1 MRLVKLIIATI
12 LIALPLNA
20 VNAAVIGVTSPKKN
34 SVYTAGSTLYISYV
48 FLDVDTVNIE
58 VFSPLNGGT
67 WEVVVDSLPTVE
79 GSKIPI
85 QNLKAPDWAHYEIRI
100 IDFHHKA
107 DTAYS
112 GPFTIL
118 NPPSPVLRLKVQEDT
133 IQSGSDL
140 NLNWDISPSV
150 DSIAFE
156 QYDPWKKRWILQD
169 FEYMTRDSSK
179 MIRTGKGLMGGVHY
193 FRIYDV
199 NFPDKYSN
207 IDSFYVRDNVF
218 GGIDSLFP
226 ANDAE
231 DVNILLESGSD
242 TCVFLVYFKEFIELV
257 PGKSIEINNEAQGV
271 VTTISTSDTA
281 KVKVINDIYGDP
293 TILSIQPPL
302 PLTHSTRYYI
312 LSDKGIVK
320 DMSGNIFNGFR
331 DNLDW
336 NFHTEALNDFKGTL
350 TYNGSLTG
358 NLVIGLY
365 DQSDIESNI
374 TNHPENFEYNED
386 TDFPYSYAIGAPV
399 DGTYGIF
406 CFLDLNNNFEVDA
419 GEPTGLLDS
428 LSMNG
433 KDTTGINILLTDNA
447 SVDDVFVFDQAKSY
461 WGNNETFGYNAFL
474 KSYYAGDWYS
484 GSTPVISNAY
494 KIDELLWGVSFRIRE
509 NGSDDLAN
517 SVLKPGTVAHLEFD
531 FPDSLT
537 INYIAAGGIITKA
550 QMLSNRLVLDLTVV
564 NPVSSNSGNLKASLG
579 FIISCSPDHSAGVNA
594 HGSLFF
600 GDNYVKDI
608 SPVLSSNGNAI
619 GVRINGKNGVESHLI
634 GMLSDNYLVNNFSQI
649 DPKHMPVNSNSLMAV
664 IPDLDPAQYEVDNS
678 FDVYSKSYDIDGDG
692 KLNKMYR
699 VVVSN
704 NSWSAHDILFTY
716 NITTKIQDNNA
727 SVPNIIYNR
736 NQNAFISDG
745 LIYGLTVY
753 NITGRKLID
762 ITGTSKVYKI
772 KTEFNEGIYILHI
785 HSKDGSEDVVK
796 KIIVR

>member
-1 MRLVKLIIATI
+1 MRLVKLIIAII

-100 IDFHHKA
+100 IDLHHKA

-118 NPPSPVLRLKVQEDT
+118 NPPSPVLRLKIQEDT

-140 NLNWDISPSV
+140 NLNWDISPSI

-156 QYDPWKKRWILQD
+156 QYDPWKKRWIKQD
-169 FEYMTRDSSK
+169 FDYLTRDSSK
-179 MIRTGKGLMGGVHY
+179 MIKTGKGLMGGLHY

-199 NFPDKYSN
+199 NYPDKYSN
-207 IDSFYVRDNVF
+207 TDSFYVRDNVF

-231 DVNILLESGSD
+231 NVDIRLESESD
-242 TCVFLVYFKEFIELV
+242 TCVFLIYFKEFIELV
-257 PGKSIEINNEAQGV
+257 PGKNIEINNEAQGV

-281 KVKVINDIYGDP
+281 KVKVINDINGDP
-293 TILSIQPPL
+293 TILCIKPPL

-320 DMSGNIFNGFR
+320 DMLGNIFNGFR
-331 DNLDW
+331 SNLDW
-336 NFHTEALNDFKGTL
+336 NFHTETLNDFKGTL
-350 TYNGSLTG
+350 TYNGALKG

-386 TDFPYSYAIGAPV
+386 TEFPYSYAIGAPV

-406 CFLDLNNNFEVDA
+406 CFLDLNNNFEADA
-419 GEPTGLLDS
+419 GEPTGFLDS

-494 KIDELLWGVSFRIRE
+494 KIEELLWGVSFKIRE

-517 SVLKPGTVAHLEFD
+517 SVLKPGTVAHLEFG

-594 HGSLFF
+594 YGSLFF
-600 GDNYVKDI
+600 GDNYIKDI
-608 SPVLSSNGNAI
+608 SPVLSGNGNAI

-634 GMLSDNYLVNNFSQI
+634 GMLSDNFLINNFSQI
-649 DPKHMPVNSNSLMAV
+649 DPKHLPANSNSLMAV
-664 IPDLDPAQYEVDNS
+664 IPELDPAQYEVDNS
-678 FDVYSKSYDIDGDG
+678 FDVYSKSYDVDGDG

-716 NITTKIQDNNA
+716 DVTTDIKNPDAQLPDIYYNGRLNA
-727 SVPNIIYNR
+727 
-736 NQNAFISDG
+736 
-745 LIYGLTVY
+745 LIANKVIPWLTVY
-753 NITGRKLID
+753 D
-762 ITGTSKVYKI
+762 ITGKVVFISHTK
-772 KTEFNEGIYILHI
+772 
-785 HSKDGSEDVVK
+785 GSEFKLPDAPTKGVYFVK
-796 KIIVR
+796 TQNKQVRKVLIQ